1 MKRLIIFKS
10 LLLFSIVCFSQ
21 SYQPFDFEKGMW
33 YCRYVTKGGWFGAD
47 FDRTLYVTDS
57 VKFYCNGDTTIN
69 NFVYKKLYY
78 SGFSSVHG
86 LPREPVSGYYSAIRN
101 DTINKKIL
109 YAPAGHDAAN
119 TGYGLILYDFNLSV
133 GDSIGYNYST
143 NKKDIVTSIDTI
155 IYCNREHRRFN
166 TESGSN
172 TLIEGIGSVNGLFP
186 LVSPTDFGTLLCYQE
201 YGNNDCVDCKIFT
214 PDDYL
219 AQTFWSNVID
229 DQQKNLS
236 YITDKALFRDSVI
249 VISGVV
255 SEASCHN
262 YNLFAFNL
270 NGQKLWEIRG
280 TQDLICTDSNS
291 IYTAGFTFIDDIS
304 GIEQIIISKYDP
316 EGKEIFSI
324 GYPDVPHQDNYEFIP
339 KSIHIS
345 SDGKIIV
352 SSEKSVVMTDSSGTT
367 IHEIQIDVQ
376 GAIQSV
382 YSINPESFLLTTQN
396 TIFKTDQSFSA
407 TDSVSFGGTI
417 KKTLLHNDT
426 IYAVVDT
433 ELLRIDLNLNIIDTL
448 ISNSFEIQNFDFS
461 GDDLWISSFEDENIN
476 LAKQHGKETAT
487 TVTFP
492 KMLNETEFIVTNN
505 SFVFAGNSF
514 SNQIGLFSY
523 PRSVLPEQQV
533 LPDIEFVDFNTN
545 KISIEYHTFQGDSIA
560 TGYFFTPE
568 VIVKNNS
575 SDTIESFAVFADLH
589 GGMNCAQNFFYQKIT
604 GLEILPGQSQTV
616 TLSRG
621 YEENIKNNELCFQ
634 LLAPNSKIETQ
645 VENNSI
651 CKTFTITSVTNLRN
665 AQTRIFPNP
674 FSDDIYIENQELG
687 DVQVEL
693 LDSNGRLIL
702 QKNSKANPIKLDTN
716 NLKPGIY
723 IVKIHSSE
731 TTQTKT
737 LIKQ

>member
-10 LLLFSIVCFSQ
+10 LFLLSIVCFSQ
-21 SYQPFDFEKGMW
+21 SYQPFDFEKGIW
-33 YCRYVTKGGWFGAD
+33 YCRYVSKGGWFGAG
-47 FDRTLYVTDS
+47 FDRTQYVTDS

-86 LPREPVSGYYSAIRN
+86 LPRKPVSGYYSAIRN

-109 YAPAGHDAAN
+109 YAPAGYDAAN
-119 TGYGLILYDFNLSV
+119 TGNGLILYDFNLTV

-143 NKKDIVTSIDTI
+143 SKKDIVTSIDNVV
-155 IYCNREHRRFN
+155 YCNRAHRRFN
-166 TESGSN
+166 SESGEN
-172 TLIEGIGSVNGLFP
+172 TIIEGIGSVSGLFP
-186 LVSPTDFGTLLCYQE
+186 LVSPTDYGTLLCYQE
-201 YGNNDCVDCKIFT
+201 YGNSDCVDCKIFT

-249 VISGVV
+249 LISGVV
-255 SEASCHN
+255 SEATCH
-262 YNLFAFNL
+262 YHSLFAFNQQ
-270 NGQKLWEIRG
+270 GQKLWENLG
-280 TQDLICTDSNS
+280 TQDLVYTDSS
-291 IYTAGFTFIDDIS
+291 FIYTAGFTFIDDIA
-304 GIEQIIISKYDP
+304 GIEQIIISKYNASG
-316 EGKEIFSI
+316 EEIFSI
-324 GYPDVPHQDNYEFIP
+324 GYPDVPHQGNYKFIP
-339 KSIHIS
+339 KSIHLS

-352 SSEKSVVMTDSSGTT
+352 SLETSVVIADSAGNS

-376 GAIQSV
+376 GAIQSA
-382 YSINPESFLLTTQN
+382 YSINPESFLITTQN

-407 TDSVSFGGTI
+407 TDSVSFTGTI
-417 KKTLLHNDT
+417 KKTLLQNDT
-426 IYAVVDT
+426 VYAVVDT

-448 ISNSFEIQNFDFS
+448 ISNSFEIQNFDFF
-461 GDDLWISSFEDENIN
+461 GEDLWFSSFDEGKIN
-476 LAKQHGKETAT
+476 LTKLKGNKTDA

-492 KMLNETEFIVTNN
+492 KMLNGTEFIVTHN

-523 PRSVLPEQQV
+523 PRSVLTKQQV
-533 LPDIEFVDFNTN
+533 LPDIEFVDFNIN

-568 VIVKNNS
+568 VIVKNNGI
-575 SDTIESFAVFADLH
+575 DIINSFAVFADLH

-702 QKNSKANPIKLDTN
+702 QKTSKTNPIKLETN

-723 IVKIHSSE
+723 IVKIRSSE

>member
-109 YAPAGHDAAN
+109 YAPAGYDAAN
-119 TGYGLILYDFNLSV
+119 TGNGLILYDFNLTV

-143 NKKDIVTSIDTI
+143 NKKDIVSSIDTI

-166 TESGSN
+166 TKSGSN

-219 AQTFWSNVID
+219 THTFWSKVID
-229 DQQKNLS
+229 DQHKNLS

-291 IYTAGFTFIDDIS
+291 IYTAGFTFIDDIA

-324 GYPDVPHQDNYEFIP
+324 GYPDVPHHDNYEFIP
-339 KSIHIS
+339 KSIHKS

-352 SSEKSVVMTDSSGTT
+352 SSEKSVVVTDSAGNS

-376 GAIQSV
+376 GAIQSA
-382 YSINPESFLLTTQN
+382 YSINPESFLITTQN

-407 TDSVSFGGTI
+407 TDSVSFTGTI
-417 KKTLLHNDT
+417 KKTLLQNDT
-426 IYAVVDT
+426 VYAVVDT

-448 ISNSFEIQNFDFS
+448 ISNSFEIQNFDFF
-461 GDDLWISSFEDENIN
+461 GEDIWFSSFDEGKIN
-476 LAKQHGKETAT
+476 LTKLKGNKTDA

-492 KMLNETEFIVTNN
+492 KMLNETEFIVTDN

-523 PRSVLPEQQV
+523 PRYYFKKQQIMSFF
-533 LPDIEFVDFNTN
+533 LIQSWGGP
-545 KISIEYHTFQGDSIA
+545 DSI
-560 TGYFFTPE
+560 
-568 VIVKNNS
+568 
-575 SDTIESFAVFADLH
+575 
-589 GGMNCAQNFFYQKIT
+589 
-604 GLEILPGQSQTV
+604 
-616 TLSRG
+616 
-621 YEENIKNNELCFQ
+621 LCW
-634 LLAPNSKIETQ
+634 
-645 VENNSI
+645 
-651 CKTFTITSVTNLRN
+651 
-665 AQTRIFPNP
+665 
-674 FSDDIYIENQELG
+674 
-687 DVQVEL
+687 
-693 LDSNGRLIL
+693 
-702 QKNSKANPIKLDTN
+702 
-716 NLKPGIY
+716 
-723 IVKIHSSE
+723 
-731 TTQTKT
+731 
-737 LIKQ
+737 